1 MTSSTHQKFNHTPS
15 LAKNPTQEKPSQTL
29 VMSCS
34 LRPILWRRPYSLS
47 SGSCFQSSRCQ
58 ELNPPLSSRK
68 STRRHP
74 PGFNLALLVPD
85 VLHMRPST
93 LIDGPQFS
101 PLHSSSIGL
110 GVRKIQRLIVDRD
123 PNPDLRPSGLRL
135 IHILERPTSIVFR
148 VTESVQPSRD
158 EYEDSFGV
166 YNPAAGV
173 GR

>member
-1 MTSSTHQKFNHTPS
+1 
-15 LAKNPTQEKPSQTL
+15 
-29 VMSCS
+29 MSCS
-34 LRPILWRRPYSLS
+34 LRPIVWRRPYSRN
-47 SGSCFQSSRCQ
+47 SGSCFQSSKRQ
-58 ELNPPLSSRK
+58 EFNPPLSSRI

-85 VLHMRPST
+85 VLHVRTST

-110 GVRKIQRLIVDRD
+110 GVRKIQSLIVDRD
-123 PNPDLRPSGLRL
+123 PNPDFRPSGLRL
-135 IHILERPTSIVFR
+135 VHIFERPTSIVLR

-173 GR
+173 AR